1 MKKYIFLLVVVL
13 SFLGC
18 EKEMMD
24 YEGKDGVYFSVQ
36 EVPPVYMVIRKFGLI
51 WTLH

>member
-1 MKKYIFLLVVVL
+1 MKKYIFLLSVVL

-24 YEGKDGVYFSVQ
+24 YEGKDGIYFSVSM
-36 EVPPVYMVIRKFGLI
+36 EIRRYGRM
-51 WTLH
+51 

>member
-1 MKKYIFLLVVVL
+1 MKKYIFLLSVVL
-13 SFLGC
+13 LFLAC

-36 EVPPVYMVIRKFGLI
+36 EVPPSLYGNPEI
-51 WTLH
+51 WSTRP